1 MQLFFPEKTSRK
13 TTIVCAS
20 SHFFDD
26 LICLF
31 PPFQP
36 QWYAYDAMLY
46 ATPTYLCANNNAT
59 AYSDIQVI
67 SIILHSC
74 VK

>member
-13 TTIVCAS
+13 TAIVCVAQLT
-20 SHFFDD
+20 FFDD

-46 ATPTYLCANNNAT
+46 ATPAYLCANNNAT

-67 SIILHSC
+67 TASFCILA
-74 VK
+74 